1 MSTEPAV
8 GPVPPVRRVRVEAD
22 GGSRGNPG
30 PAAFGALLRDADT
43 GRVLA
48 ESTEAIGTAS
58 NNVAEYR
65 GLIAGLALA
74 AEHAPDATVEVR
86 MDSKL
91 VVEQMAGRWK
101 VKHPG
106 LRPLAVRAQ
115 RLAPAGT
122 TWTWVPRLEN
132 ADADRLL
139 NAVLDGE
146 RAEGSRV
153 VDEVEWAAQD
163 AVLAD
168 RGGRQEARTGATAG
182 GTAGAGTRSTAD
194 ILVGWRDRLATQ
206 PTTVV
211 LLRHGVTVNTEAW
224 RFCGSGGTDPG
235 LTDRGREQAARAARW
250 LARRTLSDPPERID
264 RVGAVDA
271 MVTSPL
277 RRCRETAEIVADE
290 LGLSFEVVDDLAEA
304 GFGDW
309 DGLTFEEVSSRWPDL
324 LATWLADSAVRP
336 PGGESNDAVAERA
349 SRALAALLAEHRGR
363 TVLVVSH
370 VTPIKTLVRVALDAT
385 GPVLHRMHLAPASL
399 TVTQWWPD
407 GVALLRAFSHEP
419 E

>member
-1 MSTEPAV
+1 MSTVPAV
-8 GPVPPVRRVRVEAD
+8 GPVLPVRRVVVEAD

-30 PAAFGALLRDADT
+30 PAAFGALLREADT

-48 ESTEAIGTAS
+48 ESAEAIGTAS

-65 GLIAGLALA
+65 GLIAGLELA
-74 AEHAPDATVEVR
+74 AEYAPDATVEVR

-132 ADADRLL
+132 SDADRLL

-146 RAEGSRV
+146 RAEGPRL
-153 VDEVEWAAQD
+153 VDEVEWAAQK
-163 AVLAD
+163 AALAD
-168 RGGRQEARTGATAG
+168 RGGRQQASTGTTAV
-182 GTAGAGTRSTAD
+182 AGTSKAD
-194 ILVGWRDRLATQ
+194 ILVAWRDRLATQ

-224 RFCGSGGTDPG
+224 RFCGSGGADPG
-235 LTDRGREQAARAARW
+235 LTDRGREQATRAARW
-250 LARRTLSDPPERID
+250 LARRAGADSPDRID
-264 RVGAVDA
+264 RIGAIDA

-277 RRCRETAEIVADE
+277 RRCRETADIVADE

-304 GFGDW
+304 AFGDW
-309 DGLTFEEVSSRWPDL
+309 DGLTFDEVSRRWPDL
-324 LATWLADSAVRP
+324 LPTWLADSAVRP

-370 VTPIKTLVRVALDAT
+370 VTPIKALVRVALDAN